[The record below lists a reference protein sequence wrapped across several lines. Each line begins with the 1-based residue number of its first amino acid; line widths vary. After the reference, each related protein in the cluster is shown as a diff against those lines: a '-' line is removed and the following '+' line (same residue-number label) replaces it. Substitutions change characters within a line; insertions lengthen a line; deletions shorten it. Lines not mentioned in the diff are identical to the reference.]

1 LILLGII
8 MKGVVERFLRYVKIH
23 TTSSEDSETFPTT
36 EQQFDLANILV
47 EEMKEMGI
55 SDAKVD
61 EFCIVTGTIPKN
73 IQKELSTVAFVA
85 HLDTSP
91 SEPGNNVKPQI
102 IDYKGGEIPF
112 PNNPEMKITPEENP
126 ELNSCIGQQ
135 IIIADGTTLLGADD
149 KAGVAAIMTMAKK
162 ILEDPSIPH
171 GTVKLMFTP
180 DEEVGKGTTKVEV
193 KGFGADF
200 AYTVDGG
207 KLGEFEIENFNATN
221 GYIEVKGYNVHPGS
235 AYGKMINAVRY
246 VDEIIALF
254 PKNEGPETTKDR
266 QGYYHPMEIHGD
278 ENSVKIK
285 LLIRDFDEERL
296 LVRMKHIENG
306 IQKLQEMHPE
316 VEYLVKLTRSYKNMK
331 PILDQ
336 YPQVIK
342 IAEDAYK
349 SSNVEIK
356 YIPIRGGTDGATL
369 SYKGLPCP
377 NLFTGGG
384 NFHSKKEFLSVYG
397 LEKAVEVLTNI
408 VKIIAS

>member
-1 LILLGII
+1 

-73 IQKELSTVAFVA
+73 IQKELPTVAFVA